1 MIGFDAVASTLA
13 TGVLLGG
20 VIALMAL
27 GLSLVL
33 GVLRLVNLAHGE
45 LILLGAYGGFF
56 LLTLAGADPLLA
68 LPLIAIATALIA
80 VPLYRFLLQPL
91 MSRSAEAPMMTTFG
105 ISVALQNLFL
115 LFFRADTRSI
125 ETRYSSAAL
134 SVGPIVVP
142 WIYVAG
148 FAIATVISIGLH
160 ILVQRSAFGRDL
172 RAAADD
178 PSAAAV
184 VGVRVARVRLLS
196 FALGAGC
203 AGAAGTLMG
212 LAFSFTPSSGATY
225 LLDSFAV
232 VILGGLGN
240 VLGTWVAGIVLGILQ
255 AIAGLT
261 LGDGYRDLVALALF
275 LVVLFVRP
283 RGILAPRA

>member
-1 MIGFDAVASTLA
+1 MGFDAVASTLA

-56 LLTLAGADPLLA
+56 LLTLVGADPLLA

-134 SVGPIVVP
+134 SLGPIVVP

-160 ILVQRSAFGRDL
+160 VLVQRSAFGRDL

-184 VGVRVARVRLLS
+184 IGVRVARVRLLT

-203 AGAAGTLMG
+203 AGVAGTLMG

-275 LVVLFVRP
+275 LIVLFVRP